1 MLRGRSMMPE
11 RFAAPG
17 RLSACAAVIAFA
29 FFAAGRPAAAQ
40 VPPHEDWRT
49 FRTEHFRI
57 TFSPGLEALA
67 RHAAERA
74 EAAYERLAQEL
85 ADPPRGTIDV
95 LLTDGVDFANG
106 FATPF
111 PSNRITIYATP
122 PLDDLGLAY
131 TRDWV
136 ELVIVHELVHIFHLD
151 ETGIVGG
158 ILRTIFGR
166 MPFGWPVFPVIGT
179 PQWSIEGLATYFES
193 HLTGAGRT
201 RGSLHDMV
209 LRTAVLEGRFESI
222 DQASGSGPV
231 WPGGLRSY
239 VYGSLFLDHL
249 AREHGP
255 EVIRAIVGRTARAL
269 VPPTA
274 AFDRVGRKA
283 TGQSFSDA
291 WDAWRRG
298 LEERY
303 GRQAEEIRSSGIAE
317 AESLTPGGY
326 YLLHPR
332 VGRDG
337 RVAFSAV
344 DGRSASA
351 TRILDPATGEIRTLA
366 RRNGTGPSAWLPD
379 GSLLIAQLEV
389 EGRYRLF
396 QDLYRVDAD
405 GREHRLTRGARLG
418 EPDVAPDGRRVVA
431 VQRGGGRTRLVLF
444 DLETR
449 NLRPLAE
456 SEREEWSLPRW
467 APDGTR
473 IAATRW
479 RPGGEHDI
487 VVLDTLGRVVH
498 ELTRDRAIDGAPAWS
513 PDGRYVLFWSDRS
526 GIPNLYAYDLAP
538 QVAAED
544 EGAARLRQVTNVL
557 TGAFY
562 PDVSPDGRWIYFSRY
577 HADGFHI
584 ERIPFDPSAWREPA
598 SLAAMHAE
606 PADPARLLPR
616 SAGSGQQGGEA
627 RPYSAWP
634 TLLPRA
640 WAPVIIDEGEPG
652 FFVGAA
658 TFGQDL
664 VGRHAYA
671 VEAAVSVDGSERRLT
686 GAFAYRWAGLGNPVL
701 GIDLSRQ
708 WDLAGYVAL
717 QDRAPAEVHSRE
729 DVISLSSTLTR
740 QRWRTA
746 SSFTLGAEHV
756 DERFFVQDAP
766 GVRLVDERD
775 RLFGLFARAA
785 FNNARSY
792 PFSISREDG
801 ITLSIGARRRWDR
814 NPSNSVDRTYDE
826 ATAWV
831 AGYKAAR
838 VFGFA
843 NHVFAVRASGV
854 VRDGPGAPLVDVG
867 GTSGS
872 TLSTGIGDIGSTGS
886 FLPVRGFEEGVR
898 VGTRAWSASIEYRLP
913 IALIGRGSRLRPFYL
928 DRLSASLFADAG
940 DAWCS
945 ADERARNSFCAA
957 VADAPSPLVS
967 AGAELGLDVAL
978 FFGASSR
985 MRAGVA
991 FPLNGPGD
999 RPVYYLQVGHSF

>member
-1 MLRGRSMMPE
+1 
-11 RFAAPG
+11 
-17 RLSACAAVIAFA
+17 
-29 FFAAGRPAAAQ
+29 FAAGRPAAAQ

-136 ELVIVHELVHIFHLD
+136 ELVIVHELVHIVHLD
-151 ETGIVGG
+151 DTGILGS
-158 ILRTIFGR
+158 ILRTVFGR
-166 MPFGWPVFPVIGT
+166 VPFGWPYFPAIAT

-193 HLTGAGRT
+193 RLTGAGRT
-201 RGSLHDMV
+201 RGSLHEMV

-222 DQASGSGPV
+222 DQATGLGPV
-231 WPGGLRSY
+231 WPGSLRSY

-249 AREHGP
+249 TREHGP
-255 EVIRAIVGRTARAL
+255 EVLRAIVGRTARAL
-269 VPPTA
+269 VPPTL
-274 AFDRVGRKA
+274 AFDRIGRKA
-283 TGQSFSDA
+283 TGENFTDA
-291 WDAWRRG
+291 WDAWRRE

-303 GRQAEEIRSSGIAE
+303 GHLAEEIRSSGITQV
-317 AESLTPGGY
+317 ESLTPGGY

-332 VGRDG
+332 AGPDG

-379 GSLLIAQLEV
+379 GSLLLAQFEV
-389 EGRYRLF
+389 EGQYRLF
-396 QDLYRVDAD
+396 QDLYRVDGD
-405 GREHRLTRGARLG
+405 GREHRLTRGARLA

-431 VQRGGGRTRLVLF
+431 VQRGGGRTRLVTY
-444 DLETR
+444 DLETG
-449 NLRPLAE
+449 NLRPLAGGDA
-456 SEREEWSLPRW
+456 EEWSLPRW

-473 IAATRW
+473 IAAARW

-487 VVLDTLGRVVH
+487 VVLDTLGRVLQ

-526 GIPNLYAYDLAP
+526 GIPNLYAYDLAA
-538 QVAAED
+538 QVAAEG

-562 PDVSPDGRWIYFSRY
+562 PDVSPDGRWIYFTGY

-598 SLAAMHAE
+598 PLAPMHEE
-606 PADPARLLPR
+606 PPA
-616 SAGSGQQGGEA
+616 SAPLAPPSPGGGQQGGEA

-634 TLLPRA
+634 TLLPRT
-640 WAPVIIDEGEPG
+640 WMPILIDEGEPG
-652 FFVGAA
+652 LFVGVT

-664 VGRHAYA
+664 VGRHEYSL
-671 VEAAVSVDGSERRLT
+671 EAAVSVDGSERRLT
-686 GAFAYRWAGLGNPVL
+686 GAASYRWAGLGNPVL
-701 GIDLSRQ
+701 GIDASRR
-708 WDLAGYVAL
+708 WDLAGYVVL
-717 QDRAPAEVHSRE
+717 QDSSLREVHSRE
-729 DVISLSSTLTR
+729 DVIAVSATLAR
-740 QRWRTA
+740 QRWRSA
-746 SSFTLGAEHV
+746 SSLTLGAEHV
-756 DERFFVQDAP
+756 DERFLVQDAP
-766 GVRLVDERD
+766 GVRLTDDRD
-775 RLFGLFARAA
+775 RLFGVFAGVA
-785 FNNARSY
+785 FNNARFY

-801 ITLSIGARRRWDR
+801 VTLSIGARRRWDT
-814 NPSNSVDRTYDE
+814 NPSSAIDRSYDE
-826 ATAWV
+826 ATAWI

-854 VRDGPGAPLVDVG
+854 VRDGPAAPLVDVG
-867 GTSGS
+867 GASGS
-872 TLSTGIGDIGSTGS
+872 TVSTGIGSIGSEGL
-886 FLPVRGFEEGVR
+886 FLPVRGFPEGVR
-898 VGTRAWSASIEYRLP
+898 AGTRAWSASIEYRLP
-913 IALIGRGSRLRPFYL
+913 IALIGRGAGLRPFYL

-940 DAWCS
+940 DAWCT
-945 ADERARNSFCAA
+945 AEEEARNRLCAA
-957 VADAPSPLVS
+957 GAGTSAPLVS
-967 AGAELGLDVAL
+967 AGAELGLDITL
-978 FFGASSR
+978 FFGTPSR
-985 MRAGVA
+985 LRAGVA
-991 FPLNGPGD
+991 FPLKGPRD
-999 RPVYYLQVGHSF
+999 TPAYYLRVGHSF